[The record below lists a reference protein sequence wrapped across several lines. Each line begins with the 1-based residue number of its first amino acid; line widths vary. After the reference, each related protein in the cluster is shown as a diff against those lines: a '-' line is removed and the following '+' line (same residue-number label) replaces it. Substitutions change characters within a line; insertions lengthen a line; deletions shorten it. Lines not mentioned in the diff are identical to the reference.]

1 MDFKEQEEK
10 EKSLR
15 PSAAALGRNDFF
27 DGRGETNRYLCQP
40 VLQYSFIKKYT
51 VYYSLK
57 GWGTERQYT

>member
-27 DGRGETNRYLCQP
+27 DGRGKPIDIY
-40 VLQYSFIKKYT
+40 V
-51 VYYSLK
+51 SLF
-57 GWGTERQYT
+57 YDIHL

>member
-27 DGRGETNRYLCQP
+27 DGRGIDIY
-40 VLQYSFIKKYT
+40 V
-51 VYYSLK
+51 SLF
-57 GWGTERQYT
+57 YDIHL